1 MILLWCHKGH
11 RRFLHSEWPHPQY
24 LISLGKTSS
33 TLSWNVSPSA
43 QSPGGTVYLVKPPHV
58 LRRSTKATPMK
69 PSTFRIRLGFCW
81 QEIQLSKLGSVTEN
95 TSSGKTK
102 PCEQGKGG
110 NDWSANTVAVRISFL
125 SVATQAETHL
135 GGSDLLH
142 VQSVIQQ
149 LCGGEMLLHK
159 VLQDLNPHVWVV
171 DLKIDT
177 AALHKTSTKLSHT
190 HTTCFSV
197 QLQSFPIFRALS

>member
-1 MILLWCHKGH
+1 MFLL
-11 RRFLHSEWPHPQY
+11 
-24 LISLGKTSS
+24 
-33 TLSWNVSPSA
+33 
-43 QSPGGTVYLVKPPHV
+43 
-58 LRRSTKATPMK
+58 
-69 PSTFRIRLGFCW
+69 
-81 QEIQLSKLGSVTEN
+81 QLSLQVGQFTLWSRRTSWEGPRRQRQWNRPRSGSGWVSVGKKYNWVNWVVWQKTPQVEKQNPATE
-95 TSSGKTK
+95 
-102 PCEQGKGG
+102 
-110 NDWSANTVAVRISFL
+110 VREATTGQRTRWLFL
-125 SVATQAETHL
+125 SLAHL

-197 QLQSFPIFRALS
+197 QLQKFPNI